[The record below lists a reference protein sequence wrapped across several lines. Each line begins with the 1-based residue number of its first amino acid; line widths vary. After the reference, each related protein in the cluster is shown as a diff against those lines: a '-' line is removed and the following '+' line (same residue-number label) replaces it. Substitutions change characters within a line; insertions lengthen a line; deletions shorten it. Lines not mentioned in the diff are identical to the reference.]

1 MKKFTCVRPNFSSS
15 LEFFSKKL
23 EIQVE
28 ILSTVNSSAWYA
40 NLSRGKDLGIIRL
53 KVDKETNEYL
63 DGMLDSATTFGFFVK
78 LNTNLLSYGFMYRIT
93 ASKQWIIKPF
103 KDKPLLVDRPP
114 HKYLED
120 IDYLSVKVSNDVLR
134 GKSTSLRINETFPDL
149 VKHSRKYM
157 QLQQK
162 KAHESKDVLKSIDPI
177 EFLLDQYFTILYDDS
192 FVIERFVKFS
202 VSKMHLLKHNN
213 SQLGKE
219 CLTKLLVHSLHKFDK
234 RYDIAVSE
242 GTEVSELITKWLSP
256 EILLDPLESKFREN
270 IFNKLGIDKQAK
282 VTFTDNGKIAE
293 CFNNLKIR
301 DAKLQI
307 LIDMELLKVI
317 KTEDPGTRLTPIHVP
332 STAKPARPKGKRT
345 QLISKRYSNKP
356 TDKKRRLIPTLLG
369 SVIPEDFDVDV
380 DLRGQS
386 EPEVEITRE
395 TLEKLIEGLFE
406 KLCVCDAIYGWDY
419 KDDKSSWGFVLSCIL
434 PYYERIHRR
443 IISNLAIKS
452 RGPAYLLKLKTRKEK
467 KEKEAKRQRKGV
479 EKSHKSTERRSTNI
493 DLSKIKL
500 TRQNSSFSSSKID
513 LSRKIISMNESVSN
527 STGLVDDAPFS
538 IERVDSSNGFMNN
551 KKRKL
556 QAPDAKS
563 NQHPDDLLGTNVT
576 KPKQVVQPSQEPID
590 LFYHNQIIEATP
602 RKQELEK
609 KQTIPELSYI
619 NGNTPHQDSGIIA
632 GSSPFR
638 MVSSPSKIITQI
650 TETPNLE
657 RIQVMPGVFEFGSSP
672 AKTIIESPIIKSS
685 KQTQDS
691 EPNSSVKLNP
701 IKSTKRK
708 LSFK

>member
-406 KLCVCDAIYGWDY
+406 KLC
-419 KDDKSSWGFVLSCIL
+419 
-434 PYYERIHRR
+434 
-443 IISNLAIKS
+443 
-452 RGPAYLLKLKTRKEK
+452 
-467 KEKEAKRQRKGV
+467 
-479 EKSHKSTERRSTNI
+479 
-493 DLSKIKL
+493 
-500 TRQNSSFSSSKID
+500 
-513 LSRKIISMNESVSN
+513 
-527 STGLVDDAPFS
+527 
-538 IERVDSSNGFMNN
+538 
-551 KKRKL
+551 
-556 QAPDAKS
+556 APDAKS
-563 NQHPDDLLGTNVT
+563 NQHLDDLLGTNVT